1 MMKLIVTIHNFVN
14 TPKNELF
21 LFPGNIVLNLTGI
34 FYLMWTNFFLSNI
47 MYCAKPVLIVNVL
60 TTYFSELYSNIDA
73 KYNYDSL

>member
-34 FYLMWTNFFLSNI
+34 FYLM
-47 MYCAKPVLIVNVL
+47 
-60 TTYFSELYSNIDA
+60 
-73 KYNYDSL
+73 